1 MIFFE
6 ENPKKNYYSTN
17 STLMHKI
24 ADFERPTFNRSAT
37 FLSMLFS
44 KNMVELLFLVSQN

>member
-6 ENPKKNYYSTN
+6 ESPKKNYSTN

-24 ADFERPTFNRSAT
+24 ADFERPSFNRSAA

-44 KNMVELLFLVSQN
+44 KNMLELLFLVSQN